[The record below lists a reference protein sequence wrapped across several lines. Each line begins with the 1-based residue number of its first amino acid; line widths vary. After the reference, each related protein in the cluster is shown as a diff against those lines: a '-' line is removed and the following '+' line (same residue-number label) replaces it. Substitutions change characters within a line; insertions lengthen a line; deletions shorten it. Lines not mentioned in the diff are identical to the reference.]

1 MIPRVILARV
11 SAPAAMP
18 VTLAEAKTQTRVTGS
33 DDDGYL
39 TALIAR
45 AVAYVDA
52 QGVLGRAMISQ
63 TWSQACQY
71 PSGRVRLRMG
81 TVQSIAAV
89 KFYDDA
95 NVLQTATL
103 ADYRL
108 VAGDD
113 FAYVEPVIG
122 SAWPTAFD
130 RVDAVRIEFVAGYGD
145 EAEDVPAD
153 LRHALLLLVG
163 HWYENRENSGEIAM
177 HDIAMG
183 FEMLTGNHRA
193 SWYG

>member
-1 MIPRVILARV
+1 MIPRALLSRVI
-11 SAPAAMP
+11 APDSKP
-18 VTLAEAKTQTRVTGS
+18 ITLDQVKDQTRVSGS
-33 DDDGYL
+33 DDDVYL
-39 TALIAR
+39 ESLISR

-52 QGVLGRAMISQ
+52 QGVLGRAMITQ
-63 TWSQACQY
+63 TWAQSMQY
-71 PSGRVRLRMG
+71 PNGRVHLKMA
-81 TVQSIAAV
+81 TVQSLSAV
-89 KFYDDA
+89 KFFDDA

-130 RVDAVRIEFVAGYGD
+130 RIDAVRVEFVAGYGL
-145 EAEDVPAD
+145 AADVPENIC
-153 LRHALLLLVG
+153 HALLLLVG
-163 HWYENRENSGEIAM
+163 HWYQNRENTSETALQTIP
-177 HDIAMG
+177 HG
-183 FEMLTGNHRA
+183 FEILLNNHRL